1 MIPDGTRV
9 LWISSRGSES
19 STAAPDTFVRATVE
33 SALTRHDIR
42 DFDVILLALPQRGW
56 GSLDLVESLR
66 KAAPSARIVVQSSRP
81 PTGGFEAAR
90 LHEAGVFQVVCNY
103 EIPNDAISQETRAA
117 LERAAHAGR
126 VRGDADEAWRKLI
139 VGESR
144 AIRRIGEIIRLVA
157 KRRCTVLIQGET
169 GTGKEV
175 VARAIHAASGRNPFV
190 AINCSA
196 LPESLL
202 EAELFGHVRG
212 AFTGAIHH
220 RAGRFEQ
227 AHGGTLFLDEIG
239 EMPVSLQ
246 AKLLRVLQE
255 REVQRLGSPEST
267 KVDIRVVAATN
278 ANLPERV
285 RQGRFREDLYYRL
298 NVVPVTLPSLRERT
312 EDIPFLVRYFL
323 DKVCREEA
331 GPPKIVSPDTLGRLS
346 RLEWPGNV
354 RQLENAV
361 EMAIALSG
369 DRELLDISDFPVV
382 STAPANSLPAGLP
395 FFAVPDHGLDFEET
409 LGSIEHSILEQAL
422 RLAGGNKTVAA
433 DLLRLKRTTLTAK
446 LKAWEGIEAPAVAA
460 ASA

>member
-1 MIPDGTRV
+1 MIPHGKRV
-9 LWISSRGSES
+9 LWISPPGPETP
-19 STAAPDTFVRATVE
+19 TAGPLTFARATVE
-33 SALTRHDIR
+33 NALRRQDIG
-42 DFDVILLALPQRGW
+42 DFDVILLALPQCGW
-56 GSLDLVESLR
+56 GALDLVGAVR
-66 KAAPSARIVVQSSRP
+66 KAAPSTRIVVQSP
-81 PTGGFEAAR
+81 QLPAGGSEAGR
-90 LHEAGVFQVVCNY
+90 LHEAGVFQVVCNC
-103 EIPNDAISQETRAA
+103 EISNGEISQETLAALARAA
-117 LERAAHAGR
+117 ERGKAG
-126 VRGDADEAWRKLI
+126 GAEDEAWRELI
-139 VGESR
+139 AGESQ

-175 VARAIHAASGRNPFV
+175 VARAIHAASVRNPFV

-212 AFTGAIHH
+212 AFTGAINH

-227 AHGGTLFLDEIG
+227 ANGGTLFLDEIG

-298 NVVPVTLPSLRERT
+298 NVVPMTLPSLRERT
-312 EDIPFLVRYFL
+312 EDIPILVRHFL
-323 DKVCREEA
+323 GKICCEEA
-331 GPPKIVSPDTLGRLS
+331 VPSKVVSPDTLMRLS

-369 DRELLDISDFPVV
+369 DRELLDISDFPAP
-382 STAPANSLPAGLP
+382 SAAPANRIPAGLP
-395 FFAVPDHGLDFEET
+395 SFVVPDHGLDFEET
-409 LGSIEHSILEQAL
+409 LGNIEHSILEQAL

-446 LKAWEGIEAPAVAA
+446 LKAWEGVETPVLA